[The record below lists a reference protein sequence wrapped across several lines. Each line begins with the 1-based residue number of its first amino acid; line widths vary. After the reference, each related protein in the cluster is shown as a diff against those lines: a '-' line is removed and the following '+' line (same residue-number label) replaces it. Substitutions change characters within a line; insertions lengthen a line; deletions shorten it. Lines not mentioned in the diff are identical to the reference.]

1 MPPRMSDQTY
11 SAQRGFT
18 AWIAAIY
25 AFFMMLF
32 GTTDLMIMIM
42 GHPEGAT
49 MQLLQASITILLL
62 FPNLFLS
69 TLIWSKVY
77 GD

>member
-32 GTTDLMIMIM
+32 GTTDLMIM